1 MLVRKTRGFLCLSR
15 IMKKLPYG
23 ISDYERIIEDNYYY
37 VDKTNYIELLENL
50 AEPYIMFLRPRK
62 FGKTLFAS
70 VLENYYDIN
79 KKDKFKK
86 LFNNTYIGEN
96 PTQLKNSYYILRFNF
111 SGIDTKNEETTIRG
125 FKKEV
130 ASSIELFVNSYKL
143 DFYINNDDE
152 AENIL
157 DNLFKAFRIQKQDK
171 KIYVIVDEY
180 DHFANE
186 LLGFKSDH
194 FKNLISKNGKVR
206 KWYEILKKGTE
217 SVVDRIFITGVAPIT
232 LDSMTSGFNIGSDK
246 TQDLRFNE
254 MMGFTKEELEKL
266 MVDQEIQKD
275 EQEKLFPIMKENYNG
290 YKFSIKAS
298 KKIYNSNMCLYF
310 LNEYITYR
318 EIPEKL
324 VDVNIASDY
333 NKIGNML
340 TLCKNENR
348 LDIIEA
354 TVLGEKIQTDIV
366 QKFNPS
372 IEFGEKELV
381 SMLYYLGYLTI
392 DGERLGRAELKIP
405 NQVMREIYAD
415 YFLKMLENDTNLK
428 INEKDYN
435 EVLEQMALEG
445 KIGKIIEIME
455 KYLKN
460 LSNRDFMNFDEKYIK
475 VMFYSIAMSLDIYI
489 VKSELELGR
498 GYADLLLV
506 PKDIDKDYYSII
518 IEFKY
523 LKKSEENELVKKQK
537 EAKEQIKKYSS
548 SEEIKRI
555 KKLNKYIIVG
565 INDKLFVKQI

>member
-445 KIGKIIEIME
+445 KIDKIIEIME